1 MTERGDRSII
11 SGNFRKWGVESE
23 KDIPA
28 EEKQAAGHLWVFSE
42 DEHPRGPQSH
52 QSEKGKGSEKAGLE
66 LKERGKI
73 LSLAPGQRIR
83 KTREFREVLAK
94 GRKVGGEHLQ
104 FFFYGKDASTNR
116 RLGVSLRKS
125 LGSAVVRNRSK
136 RLVKEAFRLLERQ
149 LPPGT
154 DLIVAVVRDLS
165 GMKLKEVEVIFSGM
179 LARLGPASNTW
190 G

>member
-1 MTERGDRSII
+1 MNA
-11 SGNFRKWGVESE
+11 NFRKWGVEGE

-28 EEKQAAGHLWVFSE
+28 KEKQTAGHLWVFSE
-42 DEHPRGPQSH
+42 DEHPRGPQTH
-52 QSEKGKGSEKAGLE
+52 QSEKGEGPEKVGLE
-66 LKERGKI
+66 LRGGGKI
-73 LSLAPGQRIR
+73 LSLPPGQRIR

-104 FFFYGKDASTNR
+104 FFFYGKGASTNR

-136 RLVKEAFRLLERQ
+136 RLVKEAFRLHESQ

-165 GMKLKEVEVIFSGM
+165 GMKLREVEGIFSGM
-179 LARLGPASNTW
+179 LAGLGPISKARE
-190 G
+190 

>member
-1 MTERGDRSII
+1 LTEREGRPII
-11 SGNFRKWGVESE
+11 NANFGKWGVEGE

-28 EEKQAAGHLWVFSE
+28 KEKQAAGHLWVFSK
-42 DEHPRGPQSH
+42 DEHPRGPKTH
-52 QSEKGKGSEKAGLE
+52 QSEKGEGSEKAGLE
-66 LKERGKI
+66 LRGRGKI
-73 LSLAPGQRIR
+73 LSLPPGQRIR

-104 FFFYGKDASTNR
+104 FFFCAKGASTNR

-136 RLVKEAFRLLERQ
+136 RLVKEAFRLHESQ

-154 DLIVAVVRDLS
+154 DLIVAVMRDLS
-165 GMKLKEVEVIFSGM
+165 GMKLQEVERIFSGM
-179 LARLGPASNTW
+179 LARSGSISKTW